1 MILTSFARME
11 YFWQASSQ
19 PFTWGLAVGLLV
31 AAFFWWNGM
40 TAKRGIKRDLKR
52 LTAEHRELQGHLNT
66 TMKISASGNDQLQK
80 ELTAVKAQN
89 ENLRVSLSTL
99 QQKPGRAEI
108 RHLHVLEGAVR
119 RMREQAPGFAS
130 VWEQAVRQS
139 TQDEEA
145 AESGFS
151 KLVRK
156 VLPSSET
163 ASVRVDDSRTQLKDK
178 SSDSQG

>member
-1 MILTSFARME
+1 MD
-11 YFWQASSQ
+11 YFWQAAEQ
-19 PFTWGLAVGLLV
+19 PFTWGLVAGLLV

-40 TAKRGIKRDLKR
+40 TSKASVKRDLKR
-52 LTAEHRELQGHLNT
+52 VKAEARELQGHLNT

-80 ELTAVKAQN
+80 DLTALKTQN

-108 RHLHVLEGAVR
+108 RHLHILEGAVR

-139 TQDEEA
+139 TEDEEA

-156 VLPSSET
+156 VLPRSET
-163 ASVRVDDSRTQLKDK
+163 ASVRVGDASNRLSDK
-178 SSDSQG
+178 SSESDRSDG

>member
-1 MILTSFARME
+1 ME
-11 YFWQASSQ
+11 YFWQAVEQ
-19 PFTWGLAVGLLV
+19 PFTWGLIAGLLV

-40 TAKRGIKRDLKR
+40 TSRSGIKRDLKR
-52 LTAEHRELQGHLNT
+52 VKEEHRELQGHLNT
-66 TMKISASGNDQLQK
+66 TMKISASGNEQLQK
-80 ELTAVKAQN
+80 DLNALKTQN

-108 RHLHVLEGAVR
+108 RHLHILEGAVR

-139 TQDEEA
+139 TEDEEA

-156 VLPSSET
+156 VLPRSDTVS
-163 ASVRVDDSRTQLKDK
+163 ARVGDANHRLSDK
-178 SSDSQG
+178 SSDSDRSEG

>member
-1 MILTSFARME
+1 ME
-11 YFWQASSQ
+11 DFWQAAQQ
-19 PFTWGLAVGLLV
+19 PFVWGLAVGLLL
-31 AAFFWWNGM
+31 AAFAWWNGM
-40 TAKRGIKRDLKR
+40 TSKRSVKRELKQVR
-52 LTAEHRELQGHLNT
+52 AEHRELQGHLNT

-80 ELTAVKAQN
+80 ELTAIKSQN

-139 TQDEEA
+139 TADEEA

-163 ASVRVDDSRTQLKDK
+163 ASVRVDDSRTALKDK
-178 SSDSQG
+178 SSESSQS